1 MTGFLVVLITLAI
14 LTIVVAI
21 NGIKQVSQGSAAI
34 VERLGKFR
42 IELKPGL
49 NFIVPFLDRVR
60 EVRNVNVNW
69 SDVWQNRIDLREQ
82 IMDIPE
88 QEIISKDNIR
98 VQVDTIVFYQIV
110 EPYKAV
116 YEISSPVE
124 AIKQLSQTTIR
135 NILGEMDLDASLTAR
150 ESINGRLRSILDE
163 ATDKWGIKVLRVEI
177 QEIKPPVELKDAMQ
191 KQMIAERKKRE
202 MITLAEAEK
211 RKNILDAEGFKQK
224 AILEAE
230 GRNRAVVLDAEAVKQ
245 QKVLEAEGESKSIQM
260 VQEATAK
267 GLEAVQEVLAK
278 TGGSNGVILIEALK
292 TQQSVAESLA
302 SGTNGKF
309 FLPNEIAGLFG
320 AVGGLS
326 EILKMSKSLDDK

>member
-1 MTGFLVVLITLAI
+1 
-14 LTIVVAI
+14 
-21 NGIKQVSQGSAAI
+21 
-34 VERLGKFR
+34 
-42 IELKPGL
+42 
-49 NFIVPFLDRVR
+49 
-60 EVRNVNVNW
+60 
-69 SDVWQNRIDLREQ
+69 
-82 IMDIPE
+82 MDIPE

-191 KQMIAERKKRE
+191 KQMIAERQKRE

-211 RKNILDAEGFKQK
+211 QKNILDAEGFKQK

-278 TGGSNGVILIEALK
+278 TAGSNGVILIEALK

-302 SGTNGKF
+302 SGTNAKF

>member
-1 MTGFLVVLITLAI
+1 MTGSLVVLITLAI

-21 NGIKQVSQGSAAI
+21 SGIKLVSQGEAAI

-49 NFIVPFLDRVR
+49 NFIVPFLDKVR

-135 NILGEMDLDASLTAR
+135 NILGELDLDASLTAR
-150 ESINGRLRSILDE
+150 ESINGRLR
-163 ATDKWGIKVLRVEI
+163 
-177 QEIKPPVELKDAMQ
+177 
-191 KQMIAERKKRE
+191 
-202 MITLAEAEK
+202 
-211 RKNILDAEGFKQK
+211 
-224 AILEAE
+224 
-230 GRNRAVVLDAEAVKQ
+230 
-245 QKVLEAEGESKSIQM
+245 
-260 VQEATAK
+260 
-267 GLEAVQEVLAK
+267 
-278 TGGSNGVILIEALK
+278 
-292 TQQSVAESLA
+292 
-302 SGTNGKF
+302 
-309 FLPNEIAGLFG
+309 
-320 AVGGLS
+320 
-326 EILKMSKSLDDK
+326 

>member
-14 LTIVVAI
+14 LTIVVAMS
-21 NGIKQVSQGSAAI
+21 GIKQVSQGSAAI

-42 IELKPGL
+42 IELRPGL
-49 NFIVPFLDRVR
+49 NFIVPFLDKVR
-60 EVRNVNVNW
+60 TVRNVNAQ
-69 SDVWQNRIDLREQ
+69 SDVRHDRIDLREQ

-124 AIKQLSQTTIR
+124 AIKQLSQTSIR

-150 ESINGRLRSILDE
+150 ESINGRLQSILDE

-177 QEIKPPVELKDAMQ
+177 QEIKPPIELKDAMQ

-202 MITLAEAEK
+202 TITLAEGAK

-267 GLEAVQEVLAK
+267 GLQAVQEVLAK
-278 TGGSNGVILIEALK
+278 TAGSNGVILIEALK
-292 TQQSVAESLA
+292 TQQNVAESLA
-302 SGTNGKF
+302 SGTNAKF

>member
-1 MTGFLVVLITLAI
+1 
-14 LTIVVAI
+14 
-21 NGIKQVSQGSAAI
+21 
-34 VERLGKFR
+34 
-42 IELKPGL
+42 
-49 NFIVPFLDRVR
+49 
-60 EVRNVNVNW
+60 
-69 SDVWQNRIDLREQ
+69 LREQ

-135 NILGEMDLDASLTAR
+135 NILGELDLDASLTAR

-177 QEIKPPVELKDAMQ
+177 QEIKPPLELKDAMQ

-202 MITLAEAEK
+202 MITLAEGEK
-211 RKNILDAEGFKQK
+211 QKNILDAEGFKQK

-230 GRNRAVVLDAEAVKQ
+230 GRNRAVVLDAEAVRQ
-245 QKVLEAEGESKSIQM
+245 RKVLEAEGESKSIQM
-260 VQEATAK
+260 VQEATAR

-292 TQQSVAESLA
+292 TQQSVAASLA
-302 SGTNGKF
+302 SGTNAKF

>member
-14 LTIVVAI
+14 LTIVVAM
-21 NGIKQVSQGSAAI
+21 NGIKQVAQGTAAI
-34 VERLGKFR
+34 VERLGEFR
-42 IELKPGL
+42 IELRPGL
-49 NFIVPFLDRVR
+49 NFIVPFLDKVR
-60 EVRNVNVNW
+60 IVRNVNVK
-69 SDVWQNRIDLREQ
+69 SDVRHDRIDLREQ
-82 IMDIPE
+82 IMDIPA

-302 SGTNGKF
+302 SGTNAKF